1 MARSRR
7 KKKTPVVVI
16 VLVVI
21 LAIIL
26 AGVYCA
32 DYFGLIRIPF
42 LHKDDTPVTDDYVYT
57 DGSLSIHFLELGNEY
72 TGDCI
77 YIKAGDNDILVD
89 AGSRANSVPTI
100 TSYINNFVT
109 DGILEY
115 VIVTHADRDHIA
127 GFAAKNSIFDAY
139 ECKTIIDFA
148 LTDKTTETYY
158 DYVTNRDEEVS
169 KGATHYTAL
178 QCYKQTDGAKRTYSL
193 TEDITLNF
201 LYHDYYETRHGDENN
216 YSVCFMLKHGN
227 RNFLFTGDLEE
238 DGEKSLVQNNTLP
251 QVELYKAGHH
261 GSKTSSNDV
270 LLDIIKPKIVCVCC
284 CGSSVEYTQ
293 NAPNTFPTQA
303 FINRVAKHTDKVYVT
318 SYIDVVW
325 NEQKQKYENSG
336 EVKSLNGTIRVTS
349 DSQSVN
355 VNCTASNTILKDT
368 EWFKNNRTCPSQW
381 VA

>member
-7 KKKTPVVVI
+7 RKKTPVIVI

-42 LHKDDTPVTDDYVYT
+42 LHKDDKVPPTDNYTYT
-57 DGSLSIHFLELGNEY
+57 DGSLSIHFLELGNEW

-100 TSYINNFVT
+100 TNYINNFVT

-127 GFAAKNSIFDAY
+127 GFAASNSIFDEY

-148 LTDKTTETYY
+148 LTNKTTATYY
-158 DYVTNRDEEVS
+158 DYLANRNEEVLN
-169 KGATHYTAL
+169 GATHYTVL
-178 QCYKQTDGAKRTYSL
+178 QCYNQTDGAKRTYEL
-193 TEDITLNF
+193 TEDITLTF
-201 LYHDYYETRHGDENN
+201 LYQEFYENKTSDEND

-227 RNFLFTGDLEE
+227 RNFLFTGDLEK
-238 DGEKSLVQNNTLP
+238 DGEQSLVENNTLP
-251 QVELYKAGHH
+251 QVELFKAGHH

-270 LLDIIKPKIVCVCC
+270 LLNIIKPKIVCVCC
-284 CGSSVEYTQ
+284 CGGSVEYT
-293 NAPNTFPTQA
+293 
-303 FINRVAKHTDKVYVT
+303 
-318 SYIDVVW
+318 
-325 NEQKQKYENSG
+325 
-336 EVKSLNGTIRVTS
+336 
-349 DSQSVN
+349 
-355 VNCTASNTILKDT
+355 
-368 EWFKNNRTCPSQW
+368 
-381 VA
+381 